1 MIVFSL
7 KCAKDH
13 VFEGWFRDNA
23 TFDALAAEA
32 AISCAVCGDT
42 EIVKAPMAPK
52 ILRGSSAP
60 NSDAQT
66 VKAALRALRA
76 EVEAN
81 CDYVGPKFAEEAKRI
96 HFGEVAP
103 HAIYGE
109 ATKDEASDL
118 AETGIAVAKLPWIEP
133 EN

>member
-7 KCAKDH
+7 KCPADH

-23 TFDALAAEA
+23 AFDAQAASGD
-32 AISCAVCGDT
+32 ISCAVCGDT

-52 ILRGSSAP
+52 ILRGSAEPKLDAAP
-60 NSDAQT
+60 
-66 VKAALRALRA
+66 VKAALRAIRA

-81 CDYVGPKFAEEAKRI
+81 CDYVGPNFAEEAKRI
-96 HFGEVAP
+96 HFGEVEP

-109 ATKDEASDL
+109 ATQEEASDL
-118 AETGIAVAKLPWIEP
+118 ADIGVDIAKLPWIEP